1 MTDQPS
7 IYFDISVLC
16 VEDEPVTLEFL
27 QEMLRPHVR
36 QVLCARDGH
45 EGFFEFARSR
55 PDIVLTDMEMP
66 RMDGLEMGRA
76 IRSLSPITQI
86 VLITGLEDSR
96 VLKRAIQLKADGFLS
111 KPISIQDLLGTLER
125 CNETI
130 RFQREAMTQRK
141 LRELILNSL
150 PYPLVLL
157 NTATYQ
163 ILFANSEAQLMDIA
177 PNESANGPF
186 FPEPVRSEIHESMTL
201 AEKLE
206 NIETPLQIE
215 AAGKTWEISICPVAT
230 DTSLYVAVDIT
241 ARQHLESLKADVER
255 ITRHDLKSPLGA
267 IIGLPDM
274 LLHQSGLSETMV
286 DSLTMIRDAGHNML
300 NQINLSLDLFKMEQ
314 GSYELDPEPVEV
326 MALMRE
332 ILPQIGQFIRVMQLR
347 VEMKLNGRGAN
358 SDERFFV
365 FGEKLLCLSMLSN
378 LLKNAA
384 EASPKDGTITIGL
397 KTVQDGSQITIHN
410 QGAIPAAI
418 RNRLFE
424 KYVTAGKRH
433 GTGLGAYSAALI
445 ARTQGGTIS
454 VTSSENTGT
463 TISVVL
469 PSPPAAEQGALN
481 RSVF

>member
-1 MTDQPS
+1 MTGQPS

-27 QEMLRPHVR
+27 KEMLRPHVR
-36 QVLCARDGH
+36 QVLSARDGH
-45 EGFFEFARSR
+45 EGFFEFARIR

-66 RMDGLEMGRA
+66 RMDGLEMGQA

-86 VLITGLEDSR
+86 VLITGLEDPR
-96 VLKRAIQLKADGFLS
+96 ILKRGIQLKADGFLS
-111 KPISIQDLLGTLER
+111 KPVSIQDLLGTLER

-141 LRELILNSL
+141 LRELILNCL
-150 PYPLVLL
+150 PYPLALL

-163 ILFANSEAQLMDIA
+163 VLFANSEAQLMDITPSEPA
-177 PNESANGPF
+177 SGPF
-186 FPEPVRSEIHESMTL
+186 FPEPVRREIHESMTL

-206 NIETPLQIE
+206 NIDTTLQIE
-215 AAGKTWEISICPVAT
+215 AAGKTWEISISPVAT

-255 ITRHDLKSPLGA
+255 IIRHDLKSPLGA

-286 DSLTMIRDAGHNML
+286 ESLTMIRDAGHNML

-314 GSYELDPEPVEV
+314 GSYNLNPEPVEI

-332 ILPQIGQFIRVMQLR
+332 ILPQIGQFVRMMQLR
-347 VEMKLNGRGAN
+347 VEMQINGRVASSN
-358 SDERFFV
+358 EHFFV

-384 EASPKDGTITIGL
+384 EASSKGGTITIGL
-397 KTVQDGSQITIHN
+397 KRVQNGAKITIHN

-445 ARTQGGTIS
+445 AKTLGGAIS
-454 VTSSENTGT
+454 ATSSEDAGT
-463 TISVVL
+463 TISVML
-469 PSPPAAEQGALN
+469 PSPPATAREELD

>member
-7 IYFDISVLC
+7 ISLDISVLC

-27 QEMLRPHVR
+27 KEMLRPHVR
-36 QVLCARDGH
+36 QVLSARDGH
-45 EGFFEFARSR
+45 EGFFEFVRSR

-66 RMDGLEMGRA
+66 RMDGLEMGQA
-76 IRSLSPITQI
+76 IRSLSPTTQI
-86 VLITGLEDSR
+86 VLITGLEDPR
-96 VLKRAIQLKADGFLS
+96 ILKRGIQLKADGFLS
-111 KPISIQDLLGTLER
+111 KPVSIQDLLGTLER

-141 LRELILNSL
+141 LRELILNCL

-163 ILFANSEAQLMDIA
+163 VLFANSEAQLMDIT
-177 PNESANGPF
+177 PNEPVSGPF
-186 FPEPVRSEIHESMTL
+186 FPEPVRREIHESMTL
-201 AEKLE
+201 AQKLE
-206 NIETPLQIE
+206 NIETPLKIE
-215 AAGKTWEISICPVAT
+215 AAGKTWEISISPVAT

-255 ITRHDLKSPLGA
+255 IIRHDLKSPLGA

-274 LLHQSGLSETMV
+274 LLHQTELSANMV
-286 DSLTMIRDAGHNML
+286 EPLTMIRDAGHNML

-314 GSYELDPEPVEV
+314 GSYKLNPEPVEI

-332 ILPQIGQFIRVMQLR
+332 ILPQIGQFVRVMQLR
-347 VEMKLNGRGAN
+347 VEIELHEREAT
-358 SDERFFV
+358 SDEQFFV

-384 EASPKDGTITIGL
+384 EASPKGGTITIGL
-397 KTVQDGSQITIHN
+397 KTAQNGAQITIHN
-410 QGAIPAAI
+410 QGAIPTVI
-418 RNRLFE
+418 RSRLFE

-454 VTSSENTGT
+454 VTSSEDAGT

-469 PSPPAAEQGALN
+469 PSPPALQGIIP
-481 RSVF
+481 VFPD

>member
-7 IYFDISVLC
+7 FQFDISVLC

-27 QEMLRPHVR
+27 KEMLRPHVR
-36 QVLCARDGH
+36 QVLSARDGH

-66 RMDGLEMGRA
+66 RMDGLEMGQA
-76 IRSLSPITQI
+76 IRALSPTTQI
-86 VLITGLEDSR
+86 VLITGLEDPAI
-96 VLKRAIQLKADGFLS
+96 LKRGIQLKADGFLS
-111 KPISIQDLLGTLER
+111 KPVSIQDLLGILDR

-130 RFQREAMTQRK
+130 RFQRDAMAQRK

-150 PYPLVLL
+150 PHPLVLL
-157 NTATYQ
+157 NTTTFQ
-163 ILFANSEAQLMDIA
+163 VLFANSEAQFMNIT
-177 PNESANGPF
+177 PNEPASGPF
-186 FPEPVRSEIHESMTL
+186 FPKPVRREIQESMTL

-206 NIETPLQIE
+206 KFDTPLQIE
-215 AAGKTWEISICPVAT
+215 AAGKTWEISISPVAA
-230 DTSLYVAVDIT
+230 DTSLYVAVDIS
-241 ARQHLESLKADVER
+241 ARQNLEILKADVER
-255 ITRHDLKSPLGA
+255 ITRHDLKAPLGA

-274 LLHQSGLSETMV
+274 LLQQAGQSQTMV
-286 DSLTMIRDAGHNML
+286 ESLTMIRDAGHNML

-314 GSYELDPEPVEV
+314 NSYELEPEPVEI

-332 ILPQIGQFIRVMQLR
+332 ILPQIGQFVRVMQLR
-347 VEMKLNGRGAN
+347 VEMERDGRRATP
-358 SDERFFV
+358 DDRFFV

-384 EASPKDGTITIGL
+384 EASPKGGTITIGL
-397 KTVQDGSQITIHN
+397 KTVLDGSQITIHN
-410 QGAIPAAI
+410 HGAIPAAI

-454 VTSSENTGT
+454 ATSSEDAGT

-469 PSPPAAEQGALN
+469 PGPPAEKPQA
-481 RSVF
+481 